1 MAKNIRTMKKQPRCE
16 WLKQVE
22 CHRLQAAKSG
32 PFGPFPAGQVRH
44 MAQLLWDMPQKTA
57 HFFRKASDRKRGKAG
72 PSNPALQFN
81 MENLPDKECVASGNG
96 FASFIDWTLP
106 GAPRTF

>member
-1 MAKNIRTMKKQPRCE
+1 LNAIDFKRPNPALSDRFRPDKCGIWLSCCGICRKK
-16 WLKQVE
+16 
-22 CHRLQAAKSG
+22 RLIFS
-32 PFGPFPAGQVRH
+32 V
-44 MAQLLWDMPQKTA
+44 
-57 HFFRKASDRKRGKAG
+57 KASDRKRGKAG